1 MVMAYNGM
9 MMNEL
14 PKTLNELERNSVFET
29 SAREAQSRLVHFE
42 ADVHKGIRGHAALVA
57 GSSGMMG
64 AALLALMAASR
75 SGCGKITA
83 IAPANSSNLVH
94 NTIPEALF
102 RNFENQSTLL
112 NNYQSIGIGPGSG
125 NSPALHA
132 WIRKICLHGSPA
144 VFDADSLNMLA
155 TDKSLFKQLPHE
167 SILTP
172 HLGEWER
179 LFGKS
184 PNDINRI
191 NTSIDICKSNNIN
204 ILIKGYYSVFVNS
217 KGTLFINGTGN
228 AGMAKAGSGDV
239 LTGILTSLLA
249 QGYSPESAGIVGMFI
264 HGLAGDLAKDKTGE
278 DGMKAT
284 DIIDSI
290 PEAFKT
296 LRKGITFP

>member
-1 MVMAYNGM
+1 MVFNGM
-9 MMNEL
+9 KMNEI
-14 PKTLNELERNSVFET
+14 PINLNQLDRISIFKE
-29 SAREAQSRLVHFE
+29 SAREAESRLVHFD

-64 AALLALMAASR
+64 AALLALKAASS

-102 RNFENQSTLL
+102 RNFENQSIQL

-132 WIRKICLHGSPA
+132 WIKKICLHGSPA
-144 VFDADSLNMLA
+144 VFDADALNMLA
-155 TDKSLFKQLPHE
+155 TDKTLFMQLPHE

-184 PNDINRI
+184 TNDKNRI
-191 NTSIDICKSNNIN
+191 NTSIDFCKSHNIN
-204 ILIKGYYSVFVNS
+204 ILIKGHYSVFINP
-217 KGTLFINGTGN
+217 KGNIFINGTGN

-239 LTGILTSLLA
+239 LTGILISLLA
-249 QGYSPESAGIVGMFI
+249 QGYSPESTGIVGMFI
-264 HGLAGDLAKDKTGE
+264 HGLAGDFAKEKTGD
-278 DGMKAT
+278 DGMKAA